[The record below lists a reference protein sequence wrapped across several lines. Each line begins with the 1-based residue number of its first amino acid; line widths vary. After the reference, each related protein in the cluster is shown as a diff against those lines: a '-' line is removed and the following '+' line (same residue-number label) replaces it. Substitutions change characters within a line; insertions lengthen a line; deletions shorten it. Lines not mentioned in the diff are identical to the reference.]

1 MFDSNIWSND
11 SNGKWSLIMQFFTFT
26 LLLARVFIGSNG
38 SMSNSL
44 VVIVLI
50 AEMENKWDALSD
62 LVPFVQF
69 KRRE

>member
-1 MFDSNIWSND
+1 MFDLNIWSND